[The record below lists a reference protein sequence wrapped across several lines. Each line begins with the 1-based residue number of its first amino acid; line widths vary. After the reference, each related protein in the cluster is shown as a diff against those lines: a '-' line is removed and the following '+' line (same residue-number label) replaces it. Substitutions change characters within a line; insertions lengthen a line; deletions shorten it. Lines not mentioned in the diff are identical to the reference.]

1 MSLSSSLGDDN
12 ALLKFDISNDSAS
25 QLAILDG
32 EATTFDCSLMTKTQ
46 GELLAVGHVN
56 GEMKILNKFGKVEK
70 VIQAHKGAV
79 TCIKWSHDGQT
90 IASAG
95 EEGTVKV
102 GPADTDLV

>member
-1 MSLSSSLGDDN
+1 
-12 ALLKFDISNDSAS
+12 
-25 QLAILDG
+25 
-32 EATTFDCSLMTKTQ
+32 MTKTQ
-46 GELLAVGHVN
+46 GELLAVGYVS

-70 VIQAHKGAV
+70 SFQAHKGAV

-102 GPADTDLV
+102 ESFDADLVEGRPIENRANEIGPSSLLCRLEL

>member
-1 MSLSSSLGDDN
+1 M
-12 ALLKFDISNDSAS
+12 KFDVSNDSAAP
-25 QLAILDG
+25 LVTLVDD
-32 EATTFDCSLMTKTQ
+32 ATTFDCSVLTKTQ

-70 VIQAHKGAV
+70 SFQAHKGAI

-102 GPADTDLV
+102 CAT

>member
-1 MSLSSSLGDDN
+1 LDD
-12 ALLKFDISNDSAS
+12 
-25 QLAILDG
+25 
-32 EATTFDCSLMTKTQ
+32 EATTFDCSMLTKTQ

-70 VIQAHKGAV
+70 SFLAHKGAI

-102 GPADTDLV
+102 TYF